1 MNNLLILLSLSQIAL
16 VDREILVSK
25 WICRAKIVIKLVDE
39 RPENRIYHI
48 NYGVLQGFPALRKA
62 VTTHS
67 KRYCIFSRVYN
78 IANQLLTRHSP
89 FAPLG
94 LVNERRSFHHSQS
107 KVVCRICFGLWL
119 LKHWKTRVAF
129 RQWRSSFSRRGRK
142 PKYGKKYESYE
153 FSGFSN
159 GIYQGWERKSTTV
172 YLKDFLCYFF
182 FRRKPFVTTHLDYNI
197 NDEDFSLSYVH
208 EVK

>member
-89 FAPLG
+89 FASLS
-94 LVNERRSFHHSQS
+94 LVNERRSLHHSQS
-107 KVVCRICFGLWL
+107 KVVCRIFFGLWL

-159 GIYQGWERKSTTV
+159 GIYRGWERV
-172 YLKDFLCYFF
+172 PERFLVLLLLSPETICYNA
-182 FRRKPFVTTHLDYNI
+182 HWLQYQ
-197 NDEDFSLSYVH
+197 
-208 EVK
+208 